1 MRILIVEDHIDLL
14 SNIFAYLEPK
24 DYVLDAA
31 YDAETAYQLCH
42 IHQYDVL
49 VIDWM
54 LPKMQGIELLEKLRQ
69 DTIETPII
77 MLTAKTE
84 LEDKLSCFNLGADD
98 YLTKPFSIQ
107 ELEAR
112 ILALNKLYSRQ
123 KKILQVADLSYNLYT
138 NEVSRNNT
146 AIHLHASDKKLLAVL
161 MQESPKVVSRDKLE
175 YVLWG
180 DDRPEK
186 DLLRT
191 HIYELRKRIDA
202 EYKTKLLR
210 TIPKVGYQIA

>member
-14 SNIFAYLEPK
+14 TNIFAYLESK
-24 DYVLDAA
+24 NYSLDAA

-42 IHQYDVL
+42 IHQYDIL

-54 LPKMQGIELLEKLRQ
+54 LPKMQGIELLEKLRR
-69 DTIETPII
+69 DAIETPII
-77 MLTAKTE
+77 MLTAKAE

-98 YLTKPFSIQ
+98 YLSKPFSIE

-112 ILALNKLYSRQ
+112 ILALHKLYKRH
-123 KKILQVADLSYNLYT
+123 KKILQVHDLIYNLHT
-138 NEVSRNNT
+138 GEVSRNHIP
-146 AIHLHASDKKLLAVL
+146 IHLHAGDKKLLALL

-175 YVLWG
+175 YILWG
-180 DDRPEK
+180 EDRPEK

-202 EYKTKLLR
+202 DYKVKLLK
-210 TIPKVGYQIA
+210 TVPKVGYQIA